1 MAGFSLLFRPSYVSL
16 SNPTILLDLD
26 FARLVCISLA
36 SPFPIYTSNP
46 MPATPQPQPQTPA
59 PLKQQRSRK
68 AATDNAAAA
77 TPGRAGSAGGIL
89 LDKTDK
95 TDKKPTMSSS
105 TTKAA
110 GQPKEAAPAAA
121 TSTKPRRK
129 PRKLNKEP
137 TPASTPTAAIAIAKA
152 PPDPTLE
159 LEALKS
165 RIRSLEAK
173 VEDLYKSTDT
183 RPSPGAARSPR
194 RRGKGRKNS
203 SSNTT
208 ATLGTLSREARAP
221 DDDEEEA
228 DEELTRLEGELD
240 TARRDLANYRPRS
253 SKRPASSSSNNG
265 PTAAVDDGDFVEEIP
280 RAAAPADGTD
290 RHVTLSGSY
299 RIPLPASVNMDDV
312 KTIQSGVS
320 AAQSVARRVLEQR
333 RAAASSSASVSSSP
347 GVKQSASPASSAVE
361 IAPAGAGGA
370 GAAEKKGWGEW
381 IGGYSMAISRA
392 VKSIEHEAAMEAQRQ
407 GAGAGA
413 GAGARAQRK
422 RPGARTALSGEQVQ
436 GLMG

>member
-1 MAGFSLLFRPSYVSL
+1 MSGFSLLFRPSYVSL

-36 SPFPIYTSNP
+36 SPFPIYTSSP
-46 MPATPQPQPQTPA
+46 MPATPQPQTPA

-95 TDKKPTMSSS
+95 TDKNPTMSSS

-137 TPASTPTAAIAIAKA
+137 TPASTPTTTTTTAKA

-183 RPSPGAARSPR
+183 RPGPGAARSPR

-208 ATLGTLSREARAP
+208 ATLGTLSREARAA

-253 SKRPASSSSNNG
+253 SRRPASSSSNNG
-265 PTAAVDDGDFVEEIP
+265 PSASAVDDGDFVEEIP
-280 RAAAPADGTD
+280 RAAAQSDGTD

-299 RIPLPASVNMDDV
+299 RIPLPASVNIDDV

-333 RAAASSSASVSSSP
+333 RAAASSASSASVSSSP

-361 IAPAGAGGA
+361 IAPAGA
-370 GAAEKKGWGEW
+370 AAEKKGWGEW

-413 GAGARAQRK
+413 GAGARAQTQRK